1 MNMPENQEKLK
12 PRDENQVDA
21 MNEGNLISSMLRDGL
36 TRVADLQAQVKY
48 FRRELVVIYGAVLT
62 VLVVVGFFG
71 YNRITDVE
79 EKAIAL
85 VEKRISPQLNRVDSL
100 VRQVSTTRL
109 DSIAKLIRAKEKE
122 FATIDISIAALKK
135 ESELAQK
142 KQADLQTLIKEIEAY
157 QRETAR
163 GAELMIKDIPESEPD
178 SKSDSWANVTKYS
191 QAGNEALIA
200 IRYPSAGSV
209 FQRGQQIPMLIYVL
223 DKLPI
228 DEISDLHV
236 TALSKTADGNYY
248 QHFLKYYKVKRGYN
262 KFNFPGNLP
271 TGEVIL
277 EVMYFYP
284 KQEQGKEYPKVH
296 PYSVSVIVR

>member
-1 MNMPENQEKLK
+1 MPQKQEKSK
-12 PRDENQVDA
+12 QRGENQVDT
-21 MNEGNLISSMLRDGL
+21 MNESNLISSLLRDGL
-36 TRVADLQAQVKY
+36 NRVADLQAQVKY

-100 VRQVSTTRL
+100 VRQVSTTRV

-122 FATIDISIAALKK
+122 FATIDVSIAALKK

-142 KQADLQTLIKEIEAY
+142 KQADLQTLMKEIEAY
-157 QRETAR
+157 ERETAKA
-163 GAELMIKDIPESEPD
+163 GELIIKDIPESEPD
-178 SKSDSWANVTKYS
+178 SKSGSWANVTRYF
-191 QAGNEALIA
+191 QAGNEGLIA

-209 FQRGQQIPMLIYVL
+209 FQKGQQIPMLIYVL

-228 DEISDLHV
+228 DEISDLYV
-236 TALSKTADGNYY
+236 TALSKRAEGNYS
-248 QHFLKYYKVKRGYN
+248 QHFLKYYKVRRGYN

-284 KQEQGKEYPKVH
+284 KQEQGKEGPKVQA
-296 PYSVSVIVR
+296 YSVSVIVR